1 MLKKGLMML
10 SMLMAVSLNIQADN
24 LDELKQQLEKA
35 LPDTDIQNLQA
46 VDDTG
51 LYEGVI
57 NGEVLYFT
65 ADGRYVMQGDLVS
78 LETRSN
84 ITEQRRVSLRKAVI
98 DSLDEKNMIIF
109 EPEKTDYTLTVFTD
123 IDCGYCRKMHSQM
136 QQYNDLGIRIRYM
149 AFPRG
154 GLESE
159 SYDDAVNV
167 WCAKDRRQAMTLAKS
182 GKKLDKTSCD
192 NPVKDEFET
201 GQMLG
206 VRGTPSIF
214 LENGQMLPGYVPP
227 EKLRDILDEHLGQS

>member
-1 MLKKGLMML
+1 MLKQGLMVL
-10 SMLMAVSLNIQADN
+10 SMVLAVSLQTQAD
-24 LDELKQQLEKA
+24 DVDALKAKLKET
-35 LPDTDIQNLQA
+35 LPDANIEQLKAIDN
-46 VDDTG
+46 TG

-84 ITEQRRVSLRKAVI
+84 VTEQRRVSLRKAVI
-98 DSLDEKNMIIF
+98 DDLDEKDMIIF
-109 EPEKTDYTLTVFTD
+109 EPKKTKYTLTVFTD
-123 IDCGYCRKMHSQM
+123 IDCGYCRKLHSEM

-167 WCAKDRRQAMTLAKS
+167 WCAKDRQKAMTQAKS
-182 GKKLDKTSCD
+182 GKQVAELSCD
-192 NPVKDEFET
+192 NPVKEEFET

-214 LENGQMLPGYVPP
+214 LENGQMLPGYVAPK
-227 EKLRDILDEHLGQS
+227 KLRSILDEHLGQS